1 MIANP
6 VANFLLKIK
15 KGQLP
20 NHRQYRVA
28 VSPRQGKVKGL
39 LKENKFDVFV
49 FICC

>member
-6 VANFLLKIK
+6 VANFQLKMK
-15 KGQLP
+15 KGQLQ
-20 NHRQYRVA
+20 NHRHCRVA
-28 VSPRQGKVKGL
+28 VSPRQGKVKGF